1 MDGVLTG
8 PPRDLVGYG
17 RSLPPELGWPDDA
30 RVVVNLVLVYEE
42 GAEYNVLD
50 GDDRNDGWGEYPDA
64 GPQPPARDLGTEA
77 HYEYG
82 SRAGGWRPARIYDA
96 FQGPG
101 TVSAAAPPPGPT
113 PPRPRSV

>member
-50 GDDRNDGWGEYPDA
+50 GDDRNDGWGEYPDP
-64 GPQPPARDLGTEA
+64 GPQPPARDLGTET

-82 SRAGGWRPARIYDA
+82 SRAGGPGPARGYPA
-96 FQGPG
+96 FPGAGPPSG
-101 TVSAAAPPPGPT
+101 GPPPPGRPA
-113 PPRPRSV
+113 PR